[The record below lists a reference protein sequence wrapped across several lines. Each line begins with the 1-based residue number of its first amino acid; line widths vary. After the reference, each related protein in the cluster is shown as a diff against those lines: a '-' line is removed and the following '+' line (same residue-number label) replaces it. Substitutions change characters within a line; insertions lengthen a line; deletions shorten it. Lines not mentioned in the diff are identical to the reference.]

1 MKVEEQR
8 KQLCNVFY
16 EEARLLRMYKQRN
29 LVRLYG
35 LVSSGSEMLVV
46 MELFNGEGLNIYLKE
61 RKVMPLIKASFCY
74 DVSAGL
80 AYLHSR
86 NCMHR
91 QAPEVLFSQIYLR
104 ESDVWSYGM
113 LTSEV
118 FNDGKVPFHDKT
130 PAEILSKVMK
140 WCWEFEANKR
150 PTMHEVSKVLQNYC
164 THTVKE
170 KIDCQDAKQRFVDL
184 LKDHG
189 SVQVVTVGS
198 RGGNSK
204 PAMKHTVI
212 NATSTP
218 SPKKVAAANTEV
230 TVFYCLCVR

>member
-1 MKVEEQR
+1 
-8 KQLCNVFY
+8 
-16 EEARLLRMYKQRN
+16 
-29 LVRLYG
+29 
-35 LVSSGSEMLVV
+35 
-46 MELFNGEGLNIYLKE
+46 
-61 RKVMPLIKASFCY
+61 MPLIKASFCY

-91 QAPEVLFSQIYLR
+91 DIAARNCMVSKDGKLVKLLNFEMAAHGRHLKLDSSDKVPVRWQAPEVLFSQIYLR

-113 LTSEV
+113 LTSEI

-204 PAMKHTVI
+204 PAMKHTVSECFDNYTI
-212 NATSTP
+212 FEFPIRSYTHRS
-218 SPKKVAAANTEV
+218 V
-230 TVFYCLCVR
+230 C